1 MGFETASTDNRQKPL
16 SSRGL
21 QYLIVPISWFYVGL
35 SLQRLQAILE
45 GVLVLLFCLTIGL
58 AVIFGLGF
66 PQTGKYAIYI
76 PYMIGVMLFFNF
88 LDVKIQLRRAY
99 PWVLLITLFLSA
111 VAIPAFV
118 YYILSV
124 AFPGAY
130 RTGLLLVACAPT
142 GITTLVLGRYIK
154 GSNYHL
160 VLSNFFFITFASVF
174 YIPLLL
180 EFVLDQDVRLETS
193 PYTLL
198 VQMALLVILPYILSQ
213 TAVRLLRQQ
222 WLVKNPNISKG
233 ATLILIFC
241 IVGVSI
247 AKVAD
252 QLTLSAESIWLALS
266 VLAIN
271 LIHGGIGYAIGW
283 VRNNSELKKTLPLIC
298 SSRNIQLVFAIAV
311 LNFPPLTYVP
321 IIMGLF
327 FHHLTN
333 AFWLWI
339 LGRSQ
344 PSGDA
349 S

>member
-1 MGFETASTDNRQKPL
+1 M
-16 SSRGL
+16 
-21 QYLIVPISWFYVGL
+21 
-35 SLQRLQAILE
+35 
-45 GVLVLLFCLTIGL
+45 VLLFCLTIIL

-66 PQTGKYAIYI
+66 PQTGNHAVYI

-88 LDVKIQLRRAY
+88 LDVKIQFRRSY

-111 VAIPAFV
+111 VAIPGFV

-124 AFPGAY
+124 GFTGPY

-160 VLSNFFFITFASVF
+160 VLSNFLFTTFGSMF
-174 YIPLLL
+174 YIPVLLK
-180 EFVLDQDVRLETS
+180 FVLNESVRFETS

-198 VQMALLVILPYILSQ
+198 GQMALLVILPYILSQ
-213 TAVRLLRQQ
+213 TIVHLLHQQ
-222 WLVKNPNISKG
+222 WLIKHKIISKG
-233 ATLILIFC
+233 FTLLLLFC
-241 IVGVSI
+241 IIVVSI
-247 AKVAD
+247 GKVAD
-252 QLTLSAESIWLALS
+252 QLAWHADSMWLAVLI
-266 VLAIN
+266 LAIY
-271 LIHGGIGYAIGW
+271 LIHGGLGYAIGW
-283 VRNNSELKKTLPLIC
+283 VWGNAELKMTLPFIC

-311 LNFPPLTYVP
+311 LNFSPLTYVP

-339 LGRSQ
+339 LGKNQ
-344 PSGDA
+344 PPGRPA
-349 S
+349 